1 MLLLFI
7 LLIIKLRD
15 EHLFF
20 SIIRIGYTDI
30 PSTKKIDAPSENIKI
45 QNVMTFVFRGLVF
58 GYFAFKL
65 LIHLEIIDAYT
76 TPIYMVIGVWLG
88 YTIVK
93 FIYKMMVGL
102 LWRSRRMLLEV
113 ILRKGVLKTKAS
125 FLLMIFIF
133 ISQYPP
139 LNNGTYWQIIGWLY
153 LVYYMTGYIF
163 FTKPYQELIRRKKVL
178 FISYICTLEIGP
190 VWVLFMLIK
199 HISA

>member
-139 LNNGTYWQIIGWLY
+139 LNNVTYWQIIGWLY